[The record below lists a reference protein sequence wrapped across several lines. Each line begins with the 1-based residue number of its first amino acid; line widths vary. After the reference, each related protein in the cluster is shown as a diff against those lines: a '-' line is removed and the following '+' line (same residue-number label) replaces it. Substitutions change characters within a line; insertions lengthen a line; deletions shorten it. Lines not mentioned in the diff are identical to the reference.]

1 MDLLVG
7 GDYCPNYRL
16 ARPGY
21 KFQGTID
28 KQIVNMINAVDISIV
43 NLEYVLNRNN
53 NSGIQK

>member
-21 KFQGTID
+21 KFQGTKLTRSKLD
-28 KQIVNMINAVDISIV
+28 FD
-43 NLEYVLNRNN
+43 
-53 NSGIQK
+53 